1 MPTPQTSIELPVFD
15 ISQPL
20 SQSSLSSLYLVC
32 KEWGF
37 FHITNHG
44 VSKELYRKLHSIS
57 THVFRL
63 PPKRKSSAGPSSTI
77 KTYTPPFIASPFFE
91 SLRVSGPEFY
101 ASAEKSPQILFNH
114 PNAEFR

>member
-1 MPTPQTSIELPVFD
+1 MPTPQTSIEFPVFD

-20 SQSSLSSLYLVC
+20 SQSSFSSLYLAC

-57 THVFRL
+57 THVFHL
-63 PPKRKSSAGPSSTI
+63 PPKRKINARPSSTI

-91 SLRVSGPEFY
+91 SLRVSGSKFY
-101 ASAEKSPQILFNH
+101 APAEKSAQILFNH